1 MSPCDYDAPGG
12 CPLGQIPAFRLSIE
26 NLTNWGHNGVPA
38 PYLESPPPFRLRQKT
53 ATGQNAGIVMKIRGG
68 SGRESDRGH
77 FSGTFFRPLLWRRV
91 RRRRVAGGVALHLF
105 FLQSLG
111 PRTPL
116 LDQRGE
122 TGCYSSADCNLHQNT
137 SVLSIIPS
145 TCMMFA
151 AITSSTPCS

>member
-1 MSPCDYDAPGG
+1 MMPLGDAPWDKSPLLGYQLKISPIGVTMG
-12 CPLGQIPAFRLSIE
+12 CRPRI
-26 NLTNWGHNGVPA
+26 W
-38 PYLESPPPFRLRQKT
+38 SPP
-53 ATGQNAGIVMKIRGG
+53 KIRGG

>member
-1 MSPCDYDAPGG
+1 
-12 CPLGQIPAFRLSIE
+12 
-26 NLTNWGHNGVPA
+26 
-38 PYLESPPPFRLRQKT
+38 
-53 ATGQNAGIVMKIRGG
+53 MKIRGG

-91 RRRRVAGGVALHLF
+91 RRRGVAGGVALHLF

-151 AITSSTPCS
+151 AITSSTPCSRWRLGSTFPTLATSSSSTVLPSSSLTRRL

>member
-26 NLTNWGHNGVPA
+26 NLTNWGAGPVSGV
-38 PYLESPPPFRLRQKT
+38 PPPFRLRQKT

>member
-1 MSPCDYDAPGG
+1 M
-12 CPLGQIPAFRLSIE
+12 
-26 NLTNWGHNGVPA
+26 PA

-53 ATGQNAGIVMKIRGG
+53 ATGQNAGIVMKISGG
-68 SGRESDRGH
+68 GDQTVKVTVATFQAH
-77 FSGTFFRPLLWRRV
+77 FSDPSCGGGV

>member
-1 MSPCDYDAPGG
+1 MMPLGDAPWDKSPLLGYQLKISPIGVTMG
-12 CPLGQIPAFRLSIE
+12 CRPRI
-26 NLTNWGHNGVPA
+26 W
-38 PYLESPPPFRLRQKT
+38 SPPPLQT
-53 ATGQNAGIVMKIRGG
+53 ATDNCDRPKRWG
-68 SGRESDRGH
+68 SYEDKNVKVTVAIFQAH
-77 FSGTFFRPLLWRRV
+77 FSDPSCGGGV
-91 RRRRVAGGVALHLF
+91 RRRRDAGGVALHLF